1 MKALLILLGILKWLG
16 ILLLALLILILL
28 IVLVVMLSPIRYR
41 LAGEKKEEICG
52 AFGVSWLFGAV
63 KADGSYTPAEPLK
76 LRVKVLWF
84 NLLGGEEKPEKKKK
98 PKKKKAPKKEAPKKE
113 VLQPDMQA
121 AEKVEPKKEEPKE
134 EKPKEEKPKVKPQRM
149 EEKQPKT
156 VRRVKLSEIEEKPP
170 TEDTELIL
178 LDEDEDFFTGEEG
191 EEKKEKIPPVVKE
204 IWSIEDKKGIFKA
217 LGRLLQRLMKGILPG
232 DLFLK
237 AKVGTGDPTTTGY
250 VLALAGILTAK
261 FGNDIQIRGDF
272 TKATAEDIE
281 VRVKGK
287 IVLGRLVWAVLAFVL
302 TKSVRKAIVKM
313 IKFLR
318 KKDET

>member
-41 LAGEKKEEICG
+41 LAGEKKEEIRG

-63 KADGSYTPAEPLK
+63 KADGSYTPAEQLK

-113 VLQPDMQA
+113 VLQPDMQS
-121 AEKVEPKKEEPKE
+121 AEKVEPKKEE
-134 EKPKEEKPKVKPQRM
+134 PKEEKPKVKPQRM

-156 VRRVKLSEIEEKPP
+156 IRRVKLSEIEEKPP

-178 LDEDEDFFTGEEG
+178 LDEDEDFFTGEDG
-191 EEKKEKIPPVVKE
+191 EEKKEKIPPIVKE

-237 AKVGTGDPTTTGY
+237 ATVGTGDPATTGY

-287 IVLGRLVWAVLAFVL
+287 IVLGKLVWAVLAFAL